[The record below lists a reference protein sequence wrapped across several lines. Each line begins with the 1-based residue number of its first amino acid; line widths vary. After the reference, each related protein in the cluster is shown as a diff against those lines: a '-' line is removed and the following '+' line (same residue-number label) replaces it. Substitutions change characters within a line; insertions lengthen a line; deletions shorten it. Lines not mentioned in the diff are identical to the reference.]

1 MRSELL
7 RITRVG
13 KIACLQLQKIKNQ
26 ITKKFFSKNKLS
38 RRHSK
43 PNSSNLNRNL
53 RLRSIR
59 VVFHRQDQRF
69 YRGHSTMCALRNSLV
84 KQATLGDCMPRVHTT
99 ASTLPLLTQKSGR
112 LLAGQS
118 LE

>member
-1 MRSELL
+1 MKSELL
-7 RITRVG
+7 RIIRVG

-59 VVFHRQDQRF
+59 VVFRQQDQKS
-69 YRGHSTMCALRNSLV
+69 YRGPSTRSVSRNILVILHS
-84 KQATLGDCMPRVHTT
+84 
-99 ASTLPLLTQKSGR
+99 QKAAR
-112 LLAGQS
+112 IT
-118 LE
+118 EKDITV